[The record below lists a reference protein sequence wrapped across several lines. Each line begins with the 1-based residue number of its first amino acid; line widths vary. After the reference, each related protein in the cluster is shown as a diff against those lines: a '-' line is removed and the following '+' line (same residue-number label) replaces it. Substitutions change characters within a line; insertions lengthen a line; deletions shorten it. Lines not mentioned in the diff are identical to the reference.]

1 MHRPLTSRFGRRLLC
16 FWGQFVGTYSALAY
30 AACAGWREG
39 ERPVRC
45 GFAFEVGV
53 GSALHRHAQCVP
65 MQLPYSTLLPGGD
78 DPPQGARWDV
88 PALRPHVAV
97 LRDDGRGRSPQ
108 RPQSAGFCECPEGCC
123 QLPVGPWAQ
132 LVFPACDGLGGSLL
146 GGRGACPSTLGE
158 HEQWGRLSRGSGWR
172 STEPLST
179 RWSTSWAAACFV
191 IPRWTPT
198 SAVVASPVLMRAKA
212 KPWAGAQGY
221 FARTD

>member
-1 MHRPLTSRFGRRLLC
+1 M
-16 FWGQFVGTYSALAY
+16 
-30 AACAGWREG
+30 
-39 ERPVRC
+39 
-45 GFAFEVGV
+45 

-88 PALRPHVAV
+88 LALRPHVAV

-158 HEQWGRLSRGSGWR
+158 HEQSG
-172 STEPLST
+172 PLVAWI
-179 RWSTSWAAACFV
+179 RVALDGAALDQ
-191 IPRWTPT
+191 
-198 SAVVASPVLMRAKA
+198 VVNELGCSLLRDPEVDAHVCGGGV
-212 KPWAGAQGY
+212 AGADAGEGEAVGGGPGI
-221 FARTD
+221 FC